1 MKVEEEV
8 DSLKI
13 IRIFLTEVAQAGQVE
28 TIDKITSIDM
38 VDEANMVFGGPPGRE
53 GLKAHVKSFRRDI
66 ADLKIDIKDIV
77 GNQKKVMAHWS
88 FEVVTMVHGL
98 ASRRR
103 RRRCLVRF
111 SVSLRLRMDSSVTIV
126 SGSVLTLIVLLFST
140 LLILQYIFSETTVD
154 LNTENISF

>member
-1 MKVEEEV
+1 MKLEEEV
-8 DSLKI
+8 DSFKKI
-13 IRIFLTEVAQAGQVE
+13 IRIFLTEVAQEGHVE

-88 FEVVTMVHGL
+88 FEGRLGDGPWLGIPATKKMMSGEV
-98 ASRRR
+98 
-103 RRRCLVRF
+103 F

-126 SGSVLTLIVLLFST
+126 SGSVPTLIVRCFRLF
-140 LLILQYIFSETTVD
+140 
-154 LNTENISF
+154 

>member
-13 IRIFLTEVAQAGQVE
+13 IRIFLTEVAQEGHVE

-66 ADLKIDIKDIV
+66 SDLKIDIKDIV

-88 FEVVTMVHGL
+88 FEGRHDGPWLGIPATKKTMSGEVFSFFTFKNGLISYYRLWLCANFDFPVV
-98 ASRRR
+98 
-103 RRRCLVRF
+103 F
-111 SVSLRLRMDSSVTIV
+111 DSSNP
-126 SGSVLTLIVLLFST
+126 SLHF
-140 LLILQYIFSETTVD
+140 
-154 LNTENISF
+154 